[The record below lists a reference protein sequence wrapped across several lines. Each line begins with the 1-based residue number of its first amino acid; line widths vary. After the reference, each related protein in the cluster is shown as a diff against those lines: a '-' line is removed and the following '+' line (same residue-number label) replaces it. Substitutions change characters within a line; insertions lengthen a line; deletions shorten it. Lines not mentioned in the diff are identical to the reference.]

1 MGGTCK
7 GSDMRNLFVASAA
20 ALLLGLNVGAAR
32 AQSLDNAYVSVL
44 GGPTFAPGLRVGNTK
59 NDMDTGFNVGARAGY
74 YLKDWNLPNLSVE
87 ADFLLNQSDYSRT
100 TNARLQSSSYMGNL
114 IYHVPTDSPFEIY
127 GGAGLGAVNTNIDNG
142 VGNHGGSTVLGW
154 QALGG
159 VEYRASEWASLF
171 AEYRYQNAHNVN
183 AGGLTQIG
191 NTSNNLSVGVK
202 WHLD

>member
-1 MGGTCK
+1 
-7 GSDMRNLFVASAA
+7 MRNLFVASAA
-20 ALLLGLNVGAAR
+20 ALLLGTLGVGV
-32 AQSLDNAYVSVL
+32 AQAGDFTDNAYVSIL
-44 GGPTFAPGLRVGNTK
+44 GGPTFAPGLNVNGTK
-59 NDMDTGFNVGARAGY
+59 NPMDTGFNVGARAGY
-74 YLKDWNLPNLSVE
+74 YLNDWNLPNVSVE
-87 ADFLLNQSDYSRT
+87 ADGLFSQSTYSRAS
-100 TNARLQSSSYMGNL
+100 NDARLQSSSYMANL
-114 IYHVPTDSPFEIY
+114 IYHVPTDSPFSFY

-171 AEYRYQNAHNVN
+171 AEYRYQDAHDVN

-191 NTSNNLSVGVK
+191 NKSNNLSFGVK

>member
-7 GSDMRNLFVASAA
+7 GSDMKNLFVASAA
-20 ALLLGLNVGAAR
+20 ALLLSVGAA
-32 AQSLDNAYVSVL
+32 NAESYVSVL
-44 GGPTFAPGLRVGNTK
+44 GGPTFAPGLNVNGTK
-59 NDMDTGFNVGARAGY
+59 NPMDTGFNVGARYGY

-87 ADFLLNQSDYSRT
+87 ADGLFSQSSYSNVP
-100 TNARLQSSSYMGNL
+100 NARLQSSSYMGNL
-114 IYHVPTDSPFEIY
+114 IYHLPTDSPFQVY

-159 VEYRASEWASLF
+159 IEYRASEWASLF

-183 AGGLTQIG
+183 AGGLTQVG
-191 NTSNNLSVGVK
+191 NTGNNLSFGVK